1 MYNNVNQTDMHWT
14 AREIQNQARIAL
26 PAARI
31 MALLLTASRGEG
43 GRRAGPGIDPGPD
56 EGQTAETLRD
66 ETDACSVFRS
76 PGLAIGETRDPG
88 MQPPSSQGGYQ
99 PETDVGN

>member
-1 MYNNVNQTDMHWT
+1 MYNNVNQTDMRWT

-56 EGQTAETLRD
+56 EQLCCLSSD
-66 ETDACSVFRS
+66 FRLAD
-76 PGLAIGETRDPG
+76 PWLAIPQHGVEDGE
-88 MQPPSSQGGYQ
+88 
-99 PETDVGN
+99 